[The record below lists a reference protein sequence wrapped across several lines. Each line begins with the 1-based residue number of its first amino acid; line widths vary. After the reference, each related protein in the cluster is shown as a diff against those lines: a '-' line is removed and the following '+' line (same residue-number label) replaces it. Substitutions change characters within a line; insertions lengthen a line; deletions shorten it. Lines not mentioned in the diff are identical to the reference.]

1 MLPSIL
7 APDKILNSN
16 NLSLIMEQA
25 EDLVEDTRVKLEY
38 CMRIYTVS
46 HLNSSNMD
54 QHSTEIHA
62 IHQILLDLN
71 VEIRK
76 LVRKFSSQ
84 LGEEKV
90 DELKAEI
97 PLLEEKFIVYR
108 DSFVLKLAELRKSP
122 SINNYMPS
130 AIPSIN
136 NLTLSDSFQVQQRAG
151 IKKVK
156 AKIDA
161 IGEDLVKLSTKAS
174 KVDDWSVVSDLTV
187 QRAMKENEKLM
198 NEFDKINAVMR
209 DVKELMAEFD
219 LDEVRDGLCLQECE
233 IKLIE
238 VCKEVEATIK
248 AVEEQDNVRE
258 LYSLDEAKVDK
269 IKLPTFSGDES
280 EDYEKFKSDLMILLR
295 IE

>member
-1 MLPSIL
+1 
-7 APDKILNSN
+7 
-16 NLSLIMEQA
+16 MEQA

-84 LGEEKV
+84 LGEAKV

-187 QRAMKENEKLM
+187 QR
-198 NEFDKINAVMR
+198 IW
-209 DVKELMAEFD
+209 D
-219 LDEVRDGLCLQECE
+219 LQGC
-233 IKLIE
+233 
-238 VCKEVEATIK
+238 
-248 AVEEQDNVRE
+248 
-258 LYSLDEAKVDK
+258 
-269 IKLPTFSGDES
+269 
-280 EDYEKFKSDLMILLR
+280 
-295 IE
+295 